1 MNEII
6 EFTVK
11 SKTHDN
17 VTVEGYVYADEI
29 DNESPL
35 TFYKGRTYDETSYV
49 PENKFN
55 EDSQE
60 WEAYEKIT
68 SAFQSDDLFLQYLHD
83 CKNENKTIDRGE
95 YVLIINKG
103 EEI

>member
-11 SKTHDN
+11 SKTHN

-29 DNESPL
+29 DTEKPI
-35 TFYKGRTYDETSYV
+35 TFYKDRTYDETSYV
-49 PENKFN
+49 PENKFK
-55 EDSQE
+55 EESPE
-60 WEAYEKIT
+60 WEAYEKMT
-68 SAFQSDDLFLQYLHD
+68 SAFQSDDLFLQYLYD
-83 CKNENKTIDRGE
+83 FKNENKTIDRGE
-95 YVLIINKG
+95 YVLIINEG